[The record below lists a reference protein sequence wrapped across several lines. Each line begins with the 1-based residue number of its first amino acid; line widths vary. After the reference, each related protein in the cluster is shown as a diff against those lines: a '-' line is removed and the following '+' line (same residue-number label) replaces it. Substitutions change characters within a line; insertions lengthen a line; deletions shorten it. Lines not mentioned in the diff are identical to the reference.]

1 MIAWFPLK
9 RYSVMLF
16 EEFLSDSNWT
26 ASSIKLFKLNHT
38 ATIYDVWWI
47 CMIVVANW
55 QASPWKL
62 VRLSLFMPAM
72 HQTRGYSYGA
82 GDLQ

>member
-1 MIAWFPLK
+1 
-9 RYSVMLF
+9 MLF

-62 VRLSLFMPAM
+62 VRFSFYA
-72 HQTRGYSYGA
+72 SYASDQRILLWGWRSPVNVIF
-82 GDLQ
+82 